1 MDAEPENC
9 SMADVHNKRIRSY
22 NMSQIRSKDTKPEL
36 LVRKFLFAN
45 GFRYKLHD
53 KKLSGKPDIVLPK
66 LKSVIFVHGCFWHG
80 HDNCKYFVVPKT
92 RTNWWLQ
99 KINRNKQLDLKNFL
113 RLKNEGWKVFS
124 IFECELK
131 GTKQERTLSK
141 ILTQLKKMSNATA
154 N

>member
-1 MDAEPENC
+1 
-9 SMADVHNKRIRSY
+9 MADVHDKATRSY
-22 NMSQIRSKDTKPEL
+22 NMRQIKSKDTRPEL

-53 KKLSGKPDIVLPK
+53 KKLSGKPDIVLPR

-92 RTNWWLQ
+92 RTEWWLQ
-99 KINRNKQLDLKNFL
+99 KIDRNKQLDMENIL
-113 RLKNEGWKVFS
+113 RLKNSGWKVYS
-124 IFECELK
+124 VFECDLK
-131 GTKQERTLSK
+131 SAKRERTLTK
-141 ILTQLKKMSNATA
+141 ILKHLNNISNGQS